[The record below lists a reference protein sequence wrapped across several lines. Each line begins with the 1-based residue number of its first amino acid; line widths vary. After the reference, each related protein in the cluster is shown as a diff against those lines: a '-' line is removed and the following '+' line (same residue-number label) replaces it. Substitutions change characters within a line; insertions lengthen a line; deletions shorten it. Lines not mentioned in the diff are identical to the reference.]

1 MRQPFFLAVLL
12 ACSLGSS
19 ALADPGEEFR
29 VNLGLTSLGGDS
41 GNLEEVEGRYA
52 EGTMLLR
59 RQFFSTL
66 DVPLALRLSRKDL
79 DDDGGIG
86 DMSLWRLRGG
96 LGYST
101 RPSSG
106 AGVYAQGKVEIVH
119 ARFADTDETRGYPRA
134 EAGLTGKLSGSPW
147 QLGVIASGYEEDS
160 DRFPVLGHVSLFT
173 GLHEQVD
180 WGLTLEG
187 SHERID
193 LAFSFR
199 WY

>member
-1 MRQPFFLAVLL
+1 MRQSFVIAVLL
-12 ACSLGSS
+12 AFILGSS
-19 ALADPGEEFR
+19 ALADPSEEFR

-41 GNLEEVEGRYA
+41 GNLEDVEGRFA
-52 EGTMLLR
+52 EGAILLR

-66 DVPLALRLSRKDL
+66 DVPLALRLSRKDMH
-79 DDDGGIG
+79 DEDGIG
-86 DMSLWRLRGG
+86 DVSLWRLRGG

-106 AGVYAQGKVEIVH
+106 AGVYVQGQVEILH
-119 ARFADTDETRGYPRA
+119 ARFAETDVTRGYPRA
-134 EAGLTGKLSGSPW
+134 EAGLTGELSGSPW
-147 QLGVIASGYEEDS
+147 QLGVIASGYEEDV

-193 LAFSFR
+193 LAFTFR